1 MIQLAQERDDYRLS
15 LRKKKIEDKIMQKRL
30 NTPVPSE
37 STKNYC
43 IDPQT
48 LKIKDEYKSKQFN
61 TLEELVLFVAN
72 LLSSQNLDDIL
83 FGIFL
88 LKKSNNLHNLPNEE
102 LLVQTNL
109 IDYFYD
115 LLNQY
120 SDNKILVNEII
131 WVSVNISFN
140 SNEKII
146 ELFTTIKFLHCY
158 SMLLKKYGNDEI
170 ITISLI
176 SLFGN
181 LVCSNLKVQKLFYE
195 SNFFNVMFSVA
206 SSKIYNQ
213 IKENSFWFITCFVQN
228 IPRNYFF
235 KDKVD
240 VLIKCQELFFENI
253 VFEQYTTYCL
263 SGLGALAETED
274 QKAISNFL
282 NNSNFFS
289 FIFSLPNKYYC
300 LINKIIINLTSNNEE
315 VNLMLIKK
323 YNCLNFVLA
332 GLESQSI
339 KLNIEALNTLNNI
352 VNDNNQEIFQILID
366 KKIMVKIIELSKSFT
381 PVLVS
386 NSIGILNDI
395 IIRSDC
401 VIAETLSSIGIV
413 DVLMDIIA
421 KNFDDNIIDKALDG
435 IYYLLTKDKIIRNN
449 EKKFYTQM
457 EHKGGKELFE
467 KIILKSNNK
476 TISEKAGILVD
487 TFFGFPKN

>member
-1 MIQLAQERDDYRLS
+1 
-15 LRKKKIEDKIMQKRL
+15 
-30 NTPVPSE
+30 
-37 STKNYC
+37 
-43 IDPQT
+43 
-48 LKIKDEYKSKQFN
+48 
-61 TLEELVLFVAN
+61 
-72 LLSSQNLDDIL
+72 
-83 FGIFL
+83 
-88 LKKSNNLHNLPNEE
+88 
-102 LLVQTNL
+102 
-109 IDYFYD
+109 
-115 LLNQY
+115 
-120 SDNKILVNEII
+120 
-131 WVSVNISFN
+131 
-140 SNEKII
+140 
-146 ELFTTIKFLHCY
+146 
-158 SMLLKKYGNDEI
+158 
-170 ITISLI
+170 
-176 SLFGN
+176 
-181 LVCSNLKVQKLFYE
+181 
-195 SNFFNVMFSVA
+195 
-206 SSKIYNQ
+206 
-213 IKENSFWFITCFVQN
+213 
-228 IPRNYFF
+228 
-235 KDKVD
+235 
-240 VLIKCQELFFENI
+240 
-253 VFEQYTTYCL
+253 
-263 SGLGALAETED
+263 
-274 QKAISNFL
+274 
-282 NNSNFFS
+282 
-289 FIFSLPNKYYC
+289 
-300 LINKIIINLTSNNEE
+300 
-315 VNLMLIKK
+315 MLIKK